1 MIVAGRRAQR
11 RTTFENRYAFL
22 PLPLSIHHSFDVVV
36 GYYSSRRKKK
46 KTTTCQYQEPYEA
59 AGEIANMVTNTHTDA
74 HKTVQKRPPPVTGK
88 HLSFHHIHTHKEAT

>member
-46 KTTTCQYQEPYEA
+46 KQL
-59 AGEIANMVTNTHTDA
+59 
-74 HKTVQKRPPPVTGK
+74 PVNIRSHMKLPGK
-88 HLSFHHIHTHKEAT
+88 